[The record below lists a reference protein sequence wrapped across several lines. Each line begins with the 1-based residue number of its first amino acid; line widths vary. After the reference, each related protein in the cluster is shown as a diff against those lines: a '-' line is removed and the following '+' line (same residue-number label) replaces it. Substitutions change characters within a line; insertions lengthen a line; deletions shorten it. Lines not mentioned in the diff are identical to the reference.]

1 MKFLVKYCHAFI
13 GGILSAFHLYS
24 HNLATFL
31 QDIINLLAIFI
42 PISKCAKLIY
52 TISGLESETCRGDP
66 CGRPLAVAL
75 ILGGGKPRPYSVG
88 IISP

>member
-52 TISGLESETCRGDP
+52 TISGLEST
-66 CGRPLAVAL
+66 LAVAL